1 MDVLE
6 KTSTLPTKSDTI
18 KQRAGR
24 WLAASS
30 HWVDE
35 RILIGRPLQALLNF
49 PVPLHAQKN
58 LLYALGGLTATSFL
72 LQVTSGLIMT
82 FYYAPSLE
90 SAYNS
95 VDYIT
100 YELPLGWLIRGVHVY
115 NASAIFILS
124 FLHLLRTF
132 FTSAYKK
139 PREITWLSGLLL
151 LLLTVGFAFTGALLP
166 WDQHGYWATI
176 VGTEIGGSTPV
187 LGPSILRLM
196 RGGALLGQTSLTR
209 FFFMHVFL
217 LPAVLFLLLGI
228 HLSQLRHGVAPAI
241 TRRGQELARRFVPFF
256 PNRLFVHTLL
266 GFGYLALLIYLSYVR
281 RAPLEFPADPTSTAY
296 TPRPEWYFLSLFQL
310 LQYFPGR
317 LEPLASMIIP
327 ALVIGSMFLLPFID
341 RSEERRPWRK
351 PVTTGIAVFYVFMLL
366 LLTVLALGAE

>member
-1 MDVLE
+1 MDALE
-6 KTSTLPTKSDTI
+6 KTSRKLTKPATM
-18 KQRAGR
+18 KQQAGD
-24 WLAASS
+24 WLATGAR
-30 HWVDE
+30 WVDE
-35 RILIGRPLQALLNF
+35 RTQISRPVQALMNY

-72 LQVTSGLIMT
+72 LQITSGVIMT

-90 SAYNS
+90 SAYDS

-100 YELPLGWLIRGVHVY
+100 YALPLGWLIRGIHVY

-132 FTSAYKK
+132 FSSAYKK
-139 PREITWLSGLLL
+139 PREITWLSGVLL

-166 WDQHGYWATI
+166 WDQDGYWATI
-176 VGTEIGGSTPV
+176 VGTEIGGSTPI
-187 LGPSILRLM
+187 LGQSILRLM
-196 RGGALLGQTSLTR
+196 RGGAHLGQASLTR
-209 FFFMHVFL
+209 FYFSHTIL
-217 LPAVLFLLLGI
+217 LPGVLALLLGV
-228 HLSQLRHGVAPAI
+228 HLSQLRHGAAPAI
-241 TRRGQELARRFVPFF
+241 TRRGQELSRRFVPFF
-256 PNRLFVHTLL
+256 PNRLFVHALL
-266 GFGYLALLIYLSYVR
+266 GSGYLVLLVYLSYAR

-310 LQYFPGR
+310 LQYLPGR
-317 LEPLASMIIP
+317 LEPLASMVIP

-351 PVTTGIAVFYVFMLL
+351 PVTTGIAIFYVFMFLL
-366 LLTVLALGAE
+366 LMVMGAAE